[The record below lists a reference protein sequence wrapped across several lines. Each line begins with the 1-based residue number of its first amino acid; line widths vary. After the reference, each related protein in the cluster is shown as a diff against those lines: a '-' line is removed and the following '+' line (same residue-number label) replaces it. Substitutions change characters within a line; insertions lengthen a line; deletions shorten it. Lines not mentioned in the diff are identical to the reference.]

1 MFDQSDDLAATY
13 DTDDFATCVTFT
25 LASGATL
32 KVHGSFDEG
41 SDAVTLADTRIEAVE
56 PNITCQTCKIT
67 DPLLREEDTASLK
80 VDGVTRTFTVKR
92 IQKIGTGDSVVYLK
106 S

>member
-13 DTDDFATCVTFT
+13 DTDDFAQCVTFT
-25 LASGATL
+25 LASGGTL
-32 KVHGSFDEG
+32 KINGVFTEG
-41 SDAVTLADTRIEAVE
+41 TEAIELQDTRIEAVE
-56 PNITCQTCKIT
+56 PNVTCQTSDIT
-67 DPLLREEDTASLK
+67 ALRKEDTASLK

-106 S
+106 T